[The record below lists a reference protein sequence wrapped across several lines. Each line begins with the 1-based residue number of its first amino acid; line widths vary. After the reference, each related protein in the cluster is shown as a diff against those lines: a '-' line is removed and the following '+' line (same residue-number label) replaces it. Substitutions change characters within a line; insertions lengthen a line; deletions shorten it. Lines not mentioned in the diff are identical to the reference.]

1 MARKSGHEHKT
12 PSGRKILCIDDQVEF
27 LEATRFVLEREG
39 HKIFI
44 ATTGQEGLAIMEK
57 ERIDVLLLD
66 YYMPSMSAE
75 DVLAEVR
82 DPALQVILLT
92 GYSSEKPPR
101 EMLEKLNIQGYCDK
115 SRGTEELLLWVE
127 VALRFGAAIR
137 LLESSREGL
146 RQVLGT
152 RLRGELHTP
161 LESELDNYLDEI
173 LETLGPKQAF
183 VGIAS
188 PDFAWVPPP
197 RLEESPPWTE
207 DEIVDLRLMA
217 SRGPWTVGAALSSQ
231 VEETFLRTLLEAPSS
246 EGSTLANGA
255 GVFPLRADGK
265 WQGVLYVEPAP
276 APDTPEWDL
285 VGFFASEM
293 AIRIHNRSMATLDP
307 VSGLQNKAFWRQA
320 AWRELRSAFRFEHPV
335 SLVLLSIADLDKIR
349 HHRQRAAD
357 QIVESIGRVLKL
369 SIRGTD
375 LAGRGDKDEFLILL
389 PHTGNIGAVRFGEML
404 ADRLDQ
410 LVVQTAD
417 GPETPRCAL
426 GVATFEVHGWPVDQL
441 PHPMPSDYYPSAE
454 LLLRARAAE
463 SISESCSPTSGF
475 AVGSHGEL
483 DWPHPAQLAS
493 RIARS
498 TLWQ

>member
-1 MARKSGHEHKT
+1 MARRSGHEHK
-12 PSGRKILCIDDQVEF
+12 PHSGKSLLCIDDQLEF

-39 HKIFI
+39 HKVFL
-44 ATTGQEGLAIMEK
+44 ASTGQEGLAIMEH
-57 ERIDVLLLD
+57 ERIDLLLLD

-75 DVLAEVR
+75 DILAQVR

-101 EMLEKLNIQGYCDK
+101 EMLDKLNIQGYCDK

-127 VALRFGAAIR
+127 VGLRFGNAIR

-152 RLRGELHTP
+152 RVRGEAHVP
-161 LESELDNYLDEI
+161 LETELENDLDEI
-173 LETLGPKQAF
+173 MESLGPKKAF

-188 PDFAWVPPP
+188 PDLAWIPPP

-207 DEIVDLRLMA
+207 DETVDLRLMA
-217 SRGPWTVGAALSSQ
+217 SRGPWAVGAALSSQ
-231 VEETFLRTLLEAPSS
+231 VEETFLKTVLEAPRLEASI
-246 EGSTLANGA
+246 LANGA
-255 GVFPLRADGK
+255 GVFPMRADGK

-276 APDTPEWDL
+276 EPDTPEWDL

-293 AIRIHNRSMATLDP
+293 AIRIHNRSMSTLDP
-307 VSGLQNKAFWRQA
+307 VSGLQNKTFWRQA

-335 SLVLLSIADLDKIR
+335 SLVLLSIAGLDKIR
-349 HHRQRAAD
+349 HHRARAAD
-357 QIVESIGRVLKL
+357 QIVESVGRVVRL

-375 LAGRGDKDEFLILL
+375 LAGRGDMDECLVLL

-404 ADRLDQ
+404 ADRLEQ
-410 LVVQTAD
+410 LVVQTVD
-417 GPETPRCAL
+417 GPESPRCTI
-426 GVATFEVHGWPVDQL
+426 GVSTFEVHGWPIDQL
-441 PHPMPSDYYPSAE
+441 PHPMPSDYYPGAE

-463 SISESCSPTSGF
+463 AISAFDAPASGYAVTS
-475 AVGSHGEL
+475 HNL
-483 DWPHPAQLAS
+483 IDWPHPARLAS
-493 RIARS
+493 RSARS

>member
-1 MARKSGHEHKT
+1 MTRKSGHEHK
-12 PSGRKILCIDDQVEF
+12 PSSSRNLLCIDDQLEF

-39 HKIFI
+39 HRVFL
-44 ATTGQEGLAIMEK
+44 ASTGQDGLAIMEK

-66 YYMPSMSAE
+66 YYMPSMTAE
-75 DVLAEVR
+75 DILAQVR

-101 EMLEKLNIQGYCDK
+101 EMLDKLNIQGYCDK
-115 SRGTEELLLWVE
+115 SRGADDLLLWVE
-127 VALRFGAAIR
+127 VALRFGNALR

-146 RQVLGT
+146 RQVLST
-152 RLRGELHTP
+152 RLRGEAQLP
-161 LESELDNYLDEI
+161 LETELNNYLDEI

-183 VGIAS
+183 VAIAA
-188 PDFAWVPPP
+188 PGFAWVPPP

-207 DEIVDLRLMA
+207 DELVDLRLMA
-217 SRGPWTVGAALSSQ
+217 ARGPWMVGTALSSQ
-231 VEETFLRTLLEAPSS
+231 VEEAFLKAILEAPSL

-265 WQGVLYVEPAP
+265 WHGVLYVEPAP
-276 APDTPEWDL
+276 APDTPAWDL

-293 AIRIHNRSMATLDP
+293 ANQIHNRSMATLDP

-320 AWRELRSAFRFEHPV
+320 AWRELRSAFRFGHSV
-335 SLVLLSIADLDKIR
+335 SLAIVSVTSLDKIR
-349 HHRQRAAD
+349 HSHPRAAD
-357 QIVESIGRVLKL
+357 QILESIGRVIKL

-389 PHTGNIGAVRFGEML
+389 PQTENVGAVRFSEML
-404 ADRLDQ
+404 ADRLEQ
-410 LVVQTAD
+410 LVVQTVD
-417 GPETPRCAL
+417 GPETPLCVI
-426 GVATFEVHGWPVDQL
+426 GVSTLDVHGWPVDEL

-454 LLLRARAAE
+454 LLLRARSAE
-463 SISESCSPTSGF
+463 SINEGPSPTSCF
-475 AVGSHGEL
+475 AVSTHSL
-483 DWPHPAQLAS
+483 MDWPDPAKLAS

>member
-1 MARKSGHEHKT
+1 MARKSGHEHKAS
-12 PSGRKILCIDDQVEF
+12 SGKTLLCIDDQTEF

-39 HKIFI
+39 HKVFI
-44 ATTGQEGLAIMEK
+44 ASTGQEGLAIMEA

-75 DVLAEVR
+75 DILAAVR

-101 EMLEKLNIQGYCDK
+101 EMLDKLNIQGYCDK
-115 SRGTEELLLWVE
+115 SRGTDELLLWVE
-127 VALRFGAAIR
+127 VALRFGTAIR

-152 RLRGELHTP
+152 RLRGEAHLP

-173 LETLGPKQAF
+173 LDTLGPKQAF

-188 PDFAWVPPP
+188 PYFAWVPPP
-197 RLEESPPWTE
+197 RLEESPPWND

-217 SRGPWTVGAALSSQ
+217 ARGPWTVGAALSSQ
-231 VEETFLRTLLEAPSS
+231 VEETFLRAILEVPSLES
-246 EGSTLANGA
+246 STLANGA

-265 WQGVLYVEPAP
+265 WLGVLYVEPAP
-276 APDTPEWDL
+276 APDTPECDL

-293 AIRIHNRSMATLDP
+293 ATRIHNRSMATLDP

-335 SLVLLSIADLDKIR
+335 SLVLVSIADLDKIR
-349 HHRQRAAD
+349 HDRPRAAD
-357 QIVESIGRVLKL
+357 QIVESVGRVLKL

-375 LAGRGDKDEFLILL
+375 LAGSGDKDEFLVLL
-389 PHTGNIGAVRFGEML
+389 PHTGNVGAVRFGEML
-404 ADRLDQ
+404 ADRMEQ
-410 LVVQTAD
+410 LVVQTVD
-417 GPETPRCAL
+417 GPETPRCTF

-441 PHPMPSDYYPSAE
+441 PHPMPSNYYPGAE
-454 LLLRARAAE
+454 LLMRARAAE
-463 SISESCSPTSGF
+463 SIGESESPTSAF
-475 AVGSHGEL
+475 AVNSHSLL
-483 DWPHPAQLAS
+483 DWPNPAHLAS
-493 RIARS
+493 RITRS